1 MNRPLNAGKFRRK
14 AYTKEGE
21 RAIIYKL
28 NYAVLPVGRGRRR
41 GYEKNI
47 GGVDAAGGVP
57 ADLRVRA
64 DLLRRGAV
72 LSA

>member
-28 NYAVLPVGRGRRR
+28 NYAILCDFACLERK
-41 GYEKNI
+41 E
-47 GGVDAAGGVP
+47 AGT
-57 ADLRVRA
+57 
-64 DLLRRGAV
+64 
-72 LSA
+72 